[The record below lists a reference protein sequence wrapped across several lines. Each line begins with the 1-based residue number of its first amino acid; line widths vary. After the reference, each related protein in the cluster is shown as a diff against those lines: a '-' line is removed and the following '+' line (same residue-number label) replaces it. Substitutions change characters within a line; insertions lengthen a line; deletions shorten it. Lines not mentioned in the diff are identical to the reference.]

1 MFEQEAERKK
11 PGIVAKVVA
20 VAALALIAAIA
31 AAQLLTAPSPH
42 PGGDPSGSPLASPKA
57 EGAAQPVSISVFAD
71 GADLSSCPA
80 VIHISGTT
88 DGNRSV
94 ETYHAATS
102 QTCEVSLVP
111 GGYAVEVVP
120 MALPGGRVLAQ
131 AGGPA
136 SLVVAA
142 GSDAAAGIEMAES
155 DKDGAE
161 DEIAAA
167 LSKAAERGDQTIAGD
182 KARSLSEQAAS
193 YLGGA

>member
-1 MFEQEAERKK
+1 MFEQESKRKT

-20 VAALALIAAIA
+20 GAALALIAAVV
-31 AAQLLTAPSPH
+31 AAQLLAALSPH
-42 PGGDPSGSPLASPKA
+42 PGENSSRSPLASPKA

-94 ETYHAATS
+94 DTYHAATS
-102 QTCEVSLVP
+102 QTCEVPLVP
-111 GGYAVEVVP
+111 GGYAVEAVP

-131 AGGPA
+131 AGAPA

-142 GSDAAAGIEMAES
+142 GSDAAASIEMAES
-155 DKDGAE
+155 DGDGAE
-161 DEIAAA
+161 GKIAAA

-182 KARSLSEQAAS
+182 KARSLSEQASS

>member
-1 MFEQEAERKK
+1 MFEQEAKRKM

-20 VAALALIAAIA
+20 GAALALIAAIV
-31 AAQLLTAPSPH
+31 AAQLLTALSPH
-42 PGGDPSGSPLASPKA
+42 PEGDPAGSPLASPTA

-94 ETYHAATS
+94 DTYHAATS

-111 GGYAVEVVP
+111 GGYAVEAVP

-131 AGGPA
+131 ADAPA
-136 SLVVAA
+136 SLVVAV
-142 GSDAAAGIEMAES
+142 GSDAAASIEMAES
-155 DKDGAE
+155 DGDGAE
-161 DEIAAA
+161 GKIAAA

-182 KARSLSEQAAS
+182 KARSLSEQASS

>member
-1 MFEQEAERKK
+1 MFEQEAKREK
-11 PGIVAKVVA
+11 PDIVAKVVA
-20 VAALALIAAIA
+20 GAALALIAAVA
-31 AAQLLTAPSPH
+31 AVQLLTALSPH

-57 EGAAQPVSISVFAD
+57 EGAEQPVSISVFAD

-94 ETYHAATS
+94 DTYHAATS

-111 GGYAVEVVP
+111 GGYAVEAVP
-120 MALPGGRVLAQ
+120 MALPSGRVLDQ
-131 AGGPA
+131 AGAPA

-142 GSDAAAGIEMAES
+142 GSDAATSIEMAES
-155 DKDGAE
+155 DGDEAE
-161 DEIAAA
+161 AEIATA
-167 LSKAAERGDQTIAGD
+167 LSKAADRGDQTIAGD
-182 KARSLSEQAAS
+182 KARSLSEQASS